1 MKRKSL
7 IVFMLV
13 AVLSFM
19 LLSTPARA
27 GSKQSHRWEGVAMG
41 IGAAILGSTLY
52 NLHKNYTEC
61 RPAPRPRHAY
71 RHPRPRHH
79 RDRGHWEVRREWVPP
94 TFKRAWN
101 PGHYDR
107 RGRWVPGHWIEIED
121 RPGYWSETRVW
132 VSRR

>member
-1 MKRKSL
+1 MKKKSL
-7 IVFMLV
+7 LVLVLVTVFSL
-13 AVLSFM
+13 M
-19 LLSTPARA
+19 LLSTPAKA

-107 RGRWVPGHWIEIED
+107 RG
-121 RPGYWSETRVW
+121 TA
-132 VSRR
+132 